1 MFTRLF
7 ASVALILACSSLR
20 AQATYT
26 AERAARQQVAISVGG
41 SITRK
46 ISNNG
51 LTYDPT
57 SAGLAEG
64 SYRFYFK
71 HWLGAQADYDY
82 FHNSQ
87 KFATST
93 PASAFRLKSDVHTL
107 TGGAVINLPNPLTK
121 RFTSFLYVGGGE
133 MFFVQPNATSFE
145 SQMVPVITFGGG
157 VDVPFS
163 RHIALR
169 LQGKNYLYKA
179 PEFGTGA
186 PKLDKYAQTLVPTAG
201 VVFSF

>member
-1 MFTRLF
+1 MSNKLF
-7 ASVALILACSSLR
+7 ACALLILACSSLQ
-20 AQATYT
+20 AQATYA
-26 AERAARQQVAISVGG
+26 AEHTARQQVAVSVGG

-46 ISNNG
+46 ITNNG

-64 SYRFYFK
+64 SYRFNLS
-71 HWLGAQADYDY
+71 HWLGVEADYDY

-87 KFATST
+87 KYLTPTST
-93 PASAFRLKSDVHTL
+93 FRLKSDVHTL
-107 TGGAVINLPNPLTK
+107 TGSAVINLPNPLTK
-121 RFTSFLYVGGGE
+121 RFQSFLYVGGGE

-145 SQMVPVITFGGG
+145 SQMAPVIAFGGG
-157 VDVPFS
+157 IDVPFS

-179 PEFGTGA
+179 PDFGAGA
-186 PKLDKYAQTLVPTAG
+186 PKLDKCVQTLVPTAG

>member
-1 MFTRLF
+1 MLSKLF
-7 ASVALILACSSLR
+7 ACALLILACSSLR
-20 AQATYT
+20 AQAIYT
-26 AERAARQQVAISVGG
+26 AERAARQQVAVSVGG
-41 SITRK
+41 SITK
-46 ISNNG
+46 KVSDDG

-71 HWLGAQADYDY
+71 RWLGVEADYDY

-87 KFATST
+87 KYLTPTST
-93 PASAFRLKSDVHTL
+93 FRLKSDVHTL
-107 TGGAVINLPNPLTK
+107 TGGAVLNLPNPLTK
-121 RFTSFLYVGGGE
+121 RIQSFLFVGGGA

-145 SQMVPVITFGGG
+145 SQWVPMIAFGGG

-163 RHIALR
+163 RHVALR

-179 PEFGTGA
+179 PDFGAGA

>member
-1 MFTRLF
+1 MLNKLLACTI
-7 ASVALILACSSLR
+7 LILSCSSLR

-26 AERAARQQVAISVGG
+26 AERAARQQVAFTVGG

-46 ISNNG
+46 ITNNG
-51 LTYDPT
+51 VTYDPT

-64 SYRFYFK
+64 SYRFNFNR
-71 HWLGAQADYDY
+71 WLGAEADYDY

-87 KFATST
+87 KFLTST
-93 PASAFRLKSDVHTL
+93 STFRLKSDVHTV

-121 RFTSFLYVGGGE
+121 RIQSFLYVGGGE

-145 SQMVPVITFGGG
+145 SQMVPVIAFGGG
-157 VDVPFS
+157 MDVPFS

-179 PEFGTGA
+179 PDFGTGA
-186 PKLDKYAQTLVPTAG
+186 PKLDKYAQTLVPAAG

>member
-1 MFTRLF
+1 MTYKTLA
-7 ASVALILACSSLR
+7 ASILAVVSFAPYAR
-20 AQATYT
+20 AQAIPT
-26 AERAARQQVAISVGG
+26 AERLGRHQIAIGIGG

-46 ISNNG
+46 VTDNG

-64 SYRFYFK
+64 AYRFTFSR
-71 HWLGAQADYDY
+71 WFGVEADYDY

-87 KFATST
+87 KFYTAATT
-93 PASAFRLKSDVHTL
+93 FRLKSDVHTI

-121 RFTSFLYVGGGE
+121 RMKSFLYVGGGE

-145 SQMVPVITFGGG
+145 SQQTNVIAFGGG
-157 VDVPFS
+157 ADIPFS

-179 PEFGTGA
+179 PDFGTTSL
-186 PKLDKYAQTLVPTAG
+186 KLNKYVQTLVPTAG
-201 VVFSF
+201 IAYTF

>member
-1 MFTRLF
+1 MLNKLF
-7 ASVALILACSSLR
+7 AFVALTLSCSAVQ
-20 AQATYT
+20 AQATYA
-26 AERAARQQVAISVGG
+26 AERLARQQMAVSVGG

-46 ISNNG
+46 ITHDG

-64 SYRFYFK
+64 SYRFNFN
-71 HWLGAQADYDY
+71 HWIGVEADYDY
-82 FHNSQ
+82 FRNSQ
-87 KFATST
+87 KFLTTTST
-93 PASAFRLKSDVHTL
+93 FRLKSDVHTL

-121 RFTSFLYVGGGE
+121 RFNSFLYVGGGE

-145 SQMVPVITFGGG
+145 SQMASVIAFGGG

-163 RHIALR
+163 RHLALR

-179 PEFGTGA
+179 PDFGSGA